1 MVKNLRIVN
10 VVASTFVQS
19 TIDIEKLA
27 MMLKQVN
34 YEPEVFPGLIY
45 RRQNPKAT
53 VIMFASGKITSVGT
67 DSENQARRAIR
78 TTVEE
83 IKRLGGLMGSCKL
96 NSINIENVVGTLD
109 LGLNIDLNKLAL
121 ILPNAIYETE
131 QFPGLIY
138 RPSSRK
144 EVVLIFASGKLVATG
159 AKNELRLRQLLK
171 EVYKII
177 SRTESVVSRD
187 SP

>member
-1 MVKNLRIVN
+1 MINNLTIVN
-10 VVASTFVQS
+10 VVASTFVKS

-27 MMLKQVN
+27 MIPKQVN

-67 DSENQARRAIR
+67 KSENHARKAIR

-83 IKRLGGLMGSCKL
+83 IKKLGGLMGSCKL
-96 NSINIENVVGTLD
+96 NPINIENVVGTLD
-109 LGLNIDLNKLAL
+109 LRLSIDLDELAL
-121 ILPNAIYETE
+121 ILPNALYETE

-138 RPSSRK
+138 RPSSSN
-144 EVVLIFASGKLVATG
+144 EVVLVFASGKLVATG
-159 AKNELRLRQLLK
+159 AKSEIRVKQLLK
-171 EVYKII
+171 EVYETI
-177 SRTESVVSRD
+177 SRAESVIDRNR
-187 SP
+187 P